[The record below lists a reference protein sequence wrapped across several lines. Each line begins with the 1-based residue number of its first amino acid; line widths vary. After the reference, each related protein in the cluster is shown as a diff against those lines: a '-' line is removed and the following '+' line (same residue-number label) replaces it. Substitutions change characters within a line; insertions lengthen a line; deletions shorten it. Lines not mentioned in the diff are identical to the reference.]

1 MNPAVVDPLT
11 ALIVAALFATGAL
24 FLLWPEHGLLAR
36 WNQLRKVGNRA
47 VLEDALKHLYH
58 CEYARQP
65 VTVESLAGALQI
77 SGNRS
82 AGLLIHLESL
92 SLTTRA
98 EGELSLTQTGREYA
112 LRVVR
117 VHRLWEQYLAE
128 ETGLGHASW
137 HGEAERQEH
146 LLSDAEVEQLDE
158 RMGYPVYDPHGD
170 PIPTAAGDVGPRQ
183 GHPIASLPPG
193 RLATITHMED
203 EPEELYAQLVD
214 AGLHLGSQI
223 EVHESS
229 DEIIRFLAD
238 GQVIELSPTVA
249 ANVFVVPI
257 QTAQEMEG
265 PYETLSTL
273 ELNESGRVVRISPA
287 CRGLE
292 RRRLMD
298 LGILPGTVVE
308 AELRSPV
315 GDPTAYRVRGAMIA
329 LRREQADQVL
339 ITRLMEAA

>member
-1 MNPAVVDPLT
+1 MSPVVDPLT
-11 ALIVAALFATGAL
+11 ALIVAALFIAATL
-24 FLLWPEHGLLAR
+24 FLLWPEHGLLPR
-36 WNQLRKVGNRA
+36 WNQLRKVGDRA
-47 VLEDALKHLYH
+47 RLEDALKHLYH

-65 VTVESLAGALQI
+65 GSVESLAGALQI

-82 AGLLIHLESL
+82 AELLIHLERL
-92 SLTTRA
+92 ALTTRA
-98 EGELSLTQTGREYA
+98 AGELRLTPTGREYA
-112 LRVVR
+112 LRIVR
-117 VHRLWEQYLAE
+117 VHRLWEHYLAE
-128 ETGLGHASW
+128 ETGLGQASW

-146 LLSDAEVEQLDE
+146 RLSLDE
-158 RMGYPVYDPHGD
+158 VDELDQQMGHPAYDPHGD
-170 PIPTAAGDVGPRQ
+170 PIPTAAGEVGPRH
-183 GHPIASLPPG
+183 GFPITNLSPG
-193 RLATITHMED
+193 QLATIAHLED
-203 EPEELYAQLVD
+203 EPEELYAQLIS
-214 AGLHLGSQI
+214 AGLHLGMQV

-238 GQVIELSPTVA
+238 GQVLELSPTVA
-249 ANVFVVPI
+249 ANLFVVSI
-257 QTAQEMEG
+257 QIAKEMEG

-273 ELNESGRVVRISPA
+273 ELRESGRVVRISPA

-298 LGILPGTVVE
+298 LGILPGTVIE